1 VLKDIILFLD
11 DDDNVNGELARKGK
25 KTKKTKVNK
34 PKGKMI
40 GWRNIDAP
48 DEAKG
53 DEDEAFDSSSK
64 V

>member
-1 VLKDIILFLD
+1 LD

-34 PKGKMI
+34 LKGKMI

-53 DEDEAFDSSSK
+53 DEAFDSGSK
-64 V
+64 GIG